1 MSKLV
6 PWWLRRTIVISL
18 ALFGLLAAALLALI
32 AVPVS
37 KPPALASIG
46 GPPRASMSDVPPLS
60 RFQARDGTELA
71 FRHYRPQAEGID
83 RVAVVVHG
91 SSGGSW
97 SMHILARAIAAA
109 GVETFAVDMRGHGA
123 SGTRGDIA
131 YLGQLD
137 HDLADLV
144 GQIRT
149 TRPTA
154 AITLVGFSS
163 GGGFALRAA
172 GSSTKHLFARTVLL
186 APYLGNDAP
195 SSRPSSGGWASPS
208 LPRIVGLLVLRSL
221 GVTCCESLPAIAFA
235 VPANSEKA
243 QTGVYSFRL
252 FANFGVARDYRR
264 YLAAA
269 TLPLTIYA
277 GANDELMFADKYAA
291 TVQDFPKVDV
301 KVLDGLSHMGLIYDS
316 GAVATIA
323 ADIATSQ
330 RQD

>member
-6 PWWLRRTIVISL
+6 PWWLRQTIVVSL
-18 ALFGLLAAALLALI
+18 ALFGLLAAVLLALV

-71 FRHYRPQAEGID
+71 FRHYRPLVEGID

-91 SSGGSW
+91 SSGASW
-97 SMHILARAIAAA
+97 SMHILARAIAAR
-109 GVETFAVDMRGHGA
+109 GVETFSVDMRGHGA

-131 YLGQLD
+131 YLGQLED
-137 HDLADLV
+137 DLADLV

-154 AITLVGFSS
+154 SITLVGFSA
-163 GGGFALRAA
+163 GAAFALRAA
-172 GSSTKHLFARTVLL
+172 GSSTKDLFTRAILL

-195 SSRPSSGGWASPS
+195 SSRPNSGGWASPS
-208 LPRIVGLLVLRSL
+208 IPRIIGLFTLRQL
-221 GVTCCESLPAIAFA
+221 GITCCESLPAIAFA
-235 VPANSEKA
+235 VPANSEKV

-252 FANFGVARDYRR
+252 FANFGVGRDYRR
-264 YLAAA
+264 FLAAA
-269 TLPLTIYA
+269 TSPVTIYS
-277 GANDELMFADKYAA
+277 GAEDELMFADKYATA
-291 TVQDFPKVDV
+291 VQEFPKVDV
-301 KVLDGLSHMGLIYDS
+301 KVLDGLNHMGLIYDA
-316 GAVATIA
+316 GAAATIA
-323 ADIATSQ
+323 ADIA
-330 RQD
+330 RR